1 MSEKNVNHIKWMKR
15 AIHLAS
21 LGDGKTSPN
30 PMVGAVIL
38 DKNGNL
44 ISEGFHYK
52 AGMPHAEAMA
62 LSNSN
67 KDVKGGSMYVNL
79 EPCCHQGKTPPCVDK
94 VKSSGLEKVFISIE
108 DPDKRV
114 AGKGIKLLR
123 EAGIQ
128 VHLGLCK
135 KESLDLNKD
144 FIHRNIT
151 KKSFGVLKW
160 AMSIDGR
167 IALKNG
173 KSKWITNEESRLLV
187 HSFRAEF
194 DAIIIGGN
202 TLRRDNPLLTTRGS
216 RNPEPL
222 RVVFTK
228 SLDLPSKSNLWD
240 CSKAKTLV
248 IYNSSTANES
258 NLSKIP
264 KCVEVEKVL
273 SDNPE
278 LISKILAKRG
288 CNKVLWECGPG
299 LATAAIQSNC
309 IQELITFIA
318 PKILG
323 GDSSMNPFE
332 DFKFKEMNEIIKLS
346 KSQFSL
352 IGNDICV
359 KSSLE
364 N

>member
-1 MSEKNVNHIKWMKR
+1 MSEKNISHIKWMKR
-15 AIHLAS
+15 AIFLVS
-21 LGDGKTSPN
+21 LGKNTTSPN
-30 PMVGAVIL
+30 PRVGAVIL

-62 LSNSN
+62 FNNL
-67 KDVKGGSMYVNL
+67 KRDARGGSIYVNL
-79 EPCCHQGKTPPCVDK
+79 EPCCHQGRTPPCVDK
-94 VKSSGLEKVFISIE
+94 VISSGIKNAYISIE
-108 DPDKRV
+108 DPDVRV
-114 AGKGIKLLR
+114 AGKGIKLLK

-135 KESLDLNKD
+135 KESLDLNKA

-151 KKSFGVLKW
+151 KKAFGVFKW

-173 KSKWITNEESRLLV
+173 KSKWITNEKSRALV

-202 TLRRDNPLLTTRGS
+202 TLRRDNPLLTTRGLK
-216 RNPEPL
+216 NPEPL
-222 RVVFTK
+222 RVVVTK
-228 SLDLPSKSNLWD
+228 SLDLPIKSNLWD
-240 CSKAKTLV
+240 CNKAKTLV
-248 IYNSSTANES
+248 IYDSSTANES
-258 NLSKIP
+258 YLNRIP
-264 KCVEVEKVL
+264 KSVEVEKVS

-288 CNKVLWECGPG
+288 CNNALWECGPG
-299 LATAAIQSNC
+299 LATAAFKSNC
-309 IQELITFIA
+309 IQEIITFIA

-323 GDSSMNPFE
+323 GENSMNPLGDFE
-332 DFKFKEMNEIIKLS
+332 FGEMHEIIKLTD
-346 KSQFSL
+346 SQFSL

-359 KSSLE
+359 KSSFE
-364 N
+364 K